1 MELRDYL
8 RIGRK
13 HWRSIVA
20 LALLV
25 VVGAGLYSLLS
36 KPTYTATTS
45 IFLSVASVSSAGDL
59 NSGSVYAENQVKSF
73 ARVATAPIVL
83 QPVIDS
89 LGLKTSADK
98 LAKKVTAT
106 VPVNTATIDLAVVDG
121 NAEQAA
127 KIANALGEQILVTVK
142 KLAPPSSN
150 GAQTV
155 AATIISPAETPLRP
169 TTPRTAQNLALG
181 LVVGLLLGVGQAILR
196 DVLDTRVRTEQDIER
211 VTDRAVIG
219 TITLAPA
226 RKKGVL
232 GVVADINTPGAESYK
247 RLRTN
252 LQFLGLE
259 AGHRAIVVT
268 STVAGE
274 GKTTTAVNV
283 AVSMAMA
290 GERVLLIDADL
301 RRPRVAS
308 HFGLEGGAGLTSVL
322 IGRATLDDVIQTHGP
337 SGLDVLASGPI
348 PPNPSE
354 LLGFTGMADL
364 LSEAT
369 HTYDVVILDT
379 PPLLPVTDAA
389 ILSHITSGA
398 LIVVGSRIVRRAEL
412 AAAVDSLDQVD
423 TRVLGLVLN
432 KVQKEDED
440 HYYGYSY
447 SHKYE
452 TLPASETLLPS
463 ESIGTKVPAPVVPT
477 PARGITAER
486 ASR

>member
-1 MELRDYL
+1 MEFRDYV
-8 RIGRK
+8 RVTRK

-20 LALLV
+20 IVLLA

-45 IFLSVASVSSAGDL
+45 IFLSVASVNTAGDL
-59 NSGSVYAENQVKSF
+59 NSGSAYAANQVKSF

-89 LGLKTSADK
+89 LGLKTTPDE

-106 VPVNTATIDLAVVDG
+106 VPVNTATIDVSVVDG
-121 NAEQAA
+121 DAQQSVR
-127 KIANALGEQILVTVK
+127 IANAVGHQLVTTVK
-142 KLAPPSSN
+142 ELSPPSSN

-169 TTPRTAQNLALG
+169 TTPRTALNIALG
-181 LVVGLLLGVGQAILR
+181 LAVGLLLGVGQAILR
-196 DVLDTRVRTEQDIER
+196 DVLNTRVRSEQDIAT
-211 VTDRAVIG
+211 VTDRAIIG
-219 TITLAPA
+219 TITMAPP

-232 GVVADINTPGAESYK
+232 AVEAEKNTPRAEAYK

-259 AGHRAIVVT
+259 EGHRAIVVT
-268 STVAGE
+268 STVPGE
-274 GKTTTAVNV
+274 GKTTTAINV
-283 AVSMAMA
+283 ALSMATA

-308 HFGLEGGAGLTSVL
+308 HFGLEAGAGLTSIL

-354 LLGFTGMADL
+354 LLGFTGTANL

-369 HTYDVVILDT
+369 HLYDVVIIDT

-389 ILSHITSGA
+389 VLAHITSGA
-398 LIVVGSRIVRRAEL
+398 LVVVGSRVVRRAEL
-412 AAAVDSLDQVD
+412 GAALESLERVD

-432 KVQKEDED
+432 MIQKEDED
-440 HYYGYSY
+440 HYGYGY

-452 TLPASETLLPS
+452 TLAPS
-463 ESIGTKVPAPVVPT
+463 ESIVTKGVAPVAPL
-477 PARGITAER
+477 PARGIAADR
-486 ASR
+486 AAGEWA